1 LVQVAE
7 TVLEPFGIGDEVL
20 RIVIIVAIIGFVPV
34 LVFAWFFEFTAT
46 GLQRESDSTHDGRAN
61 ARIDT
66 LVNRV
71 IIAVLGVAV
80 TYFAVD
86 KFLLERESAVVSEPT
101 AVAAAIERYGD
112 KSLLVLPF
120 ANFGPEAQDTLLGE
134 SLAAELQGRLARI
147 REWRIISRT
156 SAASIHA
163 RNLPLSEIVEQLQVR
178 YVVEGSVG
186 RRANV
191 LEVNVS
197 LIDGKTDIAVWN
209 ETYERPLADLFEV
222 TDELLMSIVDNLH
235 ITVLGAPLTQ
245 DRVEPDAY
253 IRFMRARQMLDAS
266 TPDYDQVAALI
277 DQALALAPDYAD
289 AWATR
294 SWLYW
299 RYRSPGVATRYD
311 VFRRLTPEQAQIQVT
326 TNIDRALDLDPD
338 NPIALAYR
346 GWELGMDGGDLRAA
360 APYFERAL
368 ALGPEFSD
376 VLRTSTYFA
385 NRIVRFDA
393 AIQIGEY
400 SLVRDPY
407 CSRCQF
413 NLNKAYMSAGQYEEA
428 ERLLRSWV
436 STEAGGH
443 LSLGMALMMQGKYRE
458 ALDNFRIAQEYR
470 PEEAE
475 LQLPLVLYSLGNQVE
490 SDRLLAALETRA
502 AAEPDYYWDVLRNY
516 AWRGESAAAIAALD
530 KVLQNYDAEAIAMLL
545 ISDPVASKLRNHPRV
560 IDLLELAGLSADNVS
575 NVPFHVSLPQP

>member
-299 RYRSPGVATRYD
+299 R
-311 VFRRLTPEQAQIQVT
+311 
-326 TNIDRALDLDPD
+326 
-338 NPIALAYR
+338 
-346 GWELGMDGGDLRAA
+346 
-360 APYFERAL
+360 
-368 ALGPEFSD
+368 
-376 VLRTSTYFA
+376 
-385 NRIVRFDA
+385 
-393 AIQIGEY
+393 
-400 SLVRDPY
+400 
-407 CSRCQF
+407 
-413 NLNKAYMSAGQYEEA
+413 
-428 ERLLRSWV
+428 
-436 STEAGGH
+436 
-443 LSLGMALMMQGKYRE
+443 
-458 ALDNFRIAQEYR
+458 
-470 PEEAE
+470 
-475 LQLPLVLYSLGNQVE
+475 
-490 SDRLLAALETRA
+490 
-502 AAEPDYYWDVLRNY
+502 
-516 AWRGESAAAIAALD
+516 
-530 KVLQNYDAEAIAMLL
+530 
-545 ISDPVASKLRNHPRV
+545 
-560 IDLLELAGLSADNVS
+560 
-575 NVPFHVSLPQP
+575 